1 MLQASLRT
9 KMERAP
15 LSADR
20 SILFQSSR
28 TTTCQ
33 AGGAHNK
40 SVGAAQCPTFT
51 QILFAFDSKRTRS
64 TIVHMARPN
73 DSVWMEPPP
82 FLPSAS
88 AASAEMKKTKK
99 QNCADRIQTH
109 IYCIFLQQLR
119 LSVYDIL

>member
-33 AGGAHNK
+33 AGGPHNK
-40 SVGAAQCPTFT
+40 STVPHFHADPVRLRQQTDAQHNRTHGASQ
-51 QILFAFDSKRTRS
+51 
-64 TIVHMARPN
+64 
-73 DSVWMEPPP
+73 
-82 FLPSAS
+82 
-88 AASAEMKKTKK
+88 
-99 QNCADRIQTH
+99 
-109 IYCIFLQQLR
+109 
-119 LSVYDIL
+119 